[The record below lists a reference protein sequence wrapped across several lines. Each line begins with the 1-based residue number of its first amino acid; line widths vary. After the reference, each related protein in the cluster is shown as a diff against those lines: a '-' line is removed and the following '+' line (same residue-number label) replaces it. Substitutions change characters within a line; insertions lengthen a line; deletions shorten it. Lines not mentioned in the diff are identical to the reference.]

1 MTLLV
6 NLIKILLLKIFGLF
20 PDSPFPEY
28 MDGMDTT
35 FFVYLNW
42 FFPLDTCLNMFLIW
56 VNCVLIV
63 LVLMLAKKYLLDKLL
78 GLLMSLPLPF

>member
-1 MTLLV
+1 M
-6 NLIKILLLKIFGLF
+6 IKILLLKIFGLF
-20 PDSPFPEY
+20 PDSPFLEY

-42 FFPLDTCLNMFLIW
+42 FFPLDTILNMFLVW
-56 VNCVLIV
+56 VNSILVV
-63 LVLMLAKKYLLDKLL
+63 LVLMIAKKYLFDKLV

>member
-1 MTLLV
+1 VISLV

-20 PDSPFPEY
+20 PDSTFPEY

-42 FFPLDTCLNMFLIW
+42 FFPLDTILNMFLIW
-56 VNCVLIV
+56 VNCILIV

>member
-1 MTLLV
+1 
-6 NLIKILLLKIFGLF
+6 
-20 PDSPFPEY
+20 

-42 FFPLDTCLNMFLIW
+42 FFPLDTILNMFLVW
-56 VNCVLIV
+56 VNSILVV
-63 LVLMLAKKYLLDKLL
+63 LVLMIAKKYLFDKLV

>member
-1 MTLLV
+1 MISLV

-42 FFPLDTCLNMFLIW
+42 FFPLDTILNMFLIW
-56 VNCVLIV
+56 VNCILIV